1 MLLTSHIQKL
11 AILLLL
17 SGLFFFSSCSV
28 DKSIPIGAL
37 EHFQRGNQYQQ
48 DLNYRAAINEYSM
61 AIQEDPDQKSFHY
74 NLGIAYFSLR
84 YYEKAATSYHEALE
98 IDPEF
103 ADAWYNLSLSLEK
116 SNQLDDAFHAYEKYQ
131 KLLKVAIKIK

>member
-1 MLLTSHIQKL
+1 MTTHTKKF

-17 SGLFFFSSCSV
+17 SGLLFFCSCSV
-28 DKSIPIGAL
+28 DQSIPIGAL

-48 DLNYRAAINEYSM
+48 ELDYRAAINEYSM

-74 NLGIAYFSLR
+74 NLGIAYFSLQ
-84 YYEKAATSYHEALE
+84 YYEKSAASYHEALE

-116 SNQLDDAFHAYEKYQ
+116 SNQIEDAFHAYEKYQ
-131 KLLKVAIKIK
+131 KLLRVAIKIK